1 MALLNRFG
9 TLNGIMNTSV
19 EELSSVEGI
28 SAALAEKI
36 KNYLQENL

>member
-9 TLNGIMNTSV
+9 TLNGIMNASV
-19 EELSSVEGI
+19 EELSCVEGI